1 MKGNKPV
8 YLEHSKGEKSIVW
21 GEEIFLISDV
31 SKVIDTFKSLLRA
44 MYPLSR
50 NMFIHSQF
58 WKFIDLHKPAHELQS
73 KNFCL
78 RDR

>member
-1 MKGNKPV
+1 M
-8 YLEHSKGEKSIVW
+8 H
-21 GEEIFLISDV
+21 
-31 SKVIDTFKSLLRA
+31 
-44 MYPLSR
+44 PLSR

-78 RDR
+78 RDRRIGTVSLAEKKVLAQREVREEQCL